1 MNVSLSRETAAWVQL
16 VVAGLFEVAWAVGI
30 KYTQGFTRLVPSVL
44 TVAGMIA
51 SFWFLSRA
59 LRQIPVGT
67 GYAIW
72 TGIGAVG
79 AAIFGMIWLGEAR
92 TAARIGSLLM
102 IVGGIVALKLTTDG
116 GS

>member
-1 MNVSLSRETAAWVQL
+1 MTRETEAWLQL
-16 VVAGLFEVAWAVGI
+16 VVAGLFEVAWAIGI
-30 KYTQGFTRLVPSVL
+30 KYTEGFTRLVPSVL

-59 LRQIPVGT
+59 LREIPVGT

-79 AAIFGMIWLGEAR
+79 AAIVGMIWLGEAR
-92 TAARIGSLLM
+92 TAARIASLLM
-102 IVGGIVALKLTTDG
+102 IVGGIVALKLTTD
-116 GS
+116 SAR

>member
-1 MNVSLSRETAAWVQL
+1 MTRETTAWIQL
-16 VVAGLFEVAWAVGI
+16 VIAGLFEVAWAVGI
-30 KYTQGFTRLVPSVL
+30 KYTEGFSRLVPSAL
-44 TVAGMIA
+44 TVVGMIA

-59 LRQIPVGT
+59 LRVIPVGT

-92 TAARIGSLLM
+92 TAARIASLLM
-102 IVGGIVALKLTTDG
+102 IVGGIVALKLTTH
-116 GS
+116 SPQ